1 MAGVTHPVLT
11 HPLLTPPEF
20 AAVMG
25 RAGWRAPM
33 ELINGEVVVIPPTGG
48 DASLAQT
55 QLVHRL
61 SAWQDAHAGGGLVLS
76 DVFVRVGDAY
86 LAPDV
91 AWWSAGREPDIGIG
105 AIGDVPDLVIEVLSP
120 STRENDLGPKREEY
134 LRAGVGELWLV
145 DPDDRTVLV
154 VDRSGSRRLAGDD
167 AITSP
172 ALPGFALPVA
182 ALFA

>member
-120 STRENDLGPKREEY
+120 STRENDLGPKRVQY
-134 LRAGVGELWLV
+134 LAAGVQELWLV
-145 DPDDRTVLV
+145 DPADATVLGV
-154 VDRSGSRRLAGDD
+154 TPAGDVRLGGGGEL
-167 AITSP
+167 ASP
-172 ALPGFALPVA
+172 LLPGLRLRIADIFA
-182 ALFA
+182 